1 VIERT
6 RSRVVA
12 VMLSRSLWGL
22 SGLFLG
28 STPLSLEHVGMRRI
42 LATVTVRPARV
53 VQADVWFR
61 STMQS

>member
-1 VIERT
+1 VVERR
-6 RSRVVA
+6 RSRVIA
-12 VMLSRSLWGL
+12 VMPSQSLCGL
-22 SGLFLG
+22 SGLL
-28 STPLSLEHVGMRRI
+28 TAARRRAEHVGMRRI